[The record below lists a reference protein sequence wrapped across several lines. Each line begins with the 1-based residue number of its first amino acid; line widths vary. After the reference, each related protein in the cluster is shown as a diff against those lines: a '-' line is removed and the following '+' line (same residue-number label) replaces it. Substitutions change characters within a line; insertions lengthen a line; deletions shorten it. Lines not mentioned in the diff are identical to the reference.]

1 MSGSPLYDEMNR
13 NYTVQACVIYFCL
26 THPDI
31 TCVSAG
37 YSLTTCA
44 PVYCAALHTVTQ
56 AGSSLKMGRLG
67 LGCTLVS
74 TYRGVPSV
82 HSSLASIRPPWH
94 HPPVSGDIGPSQQW
108 RSVKHFFEISC
119 PHAFYV
125 LGNSL
130 SEILLRSDDS
140 VMHMMTCSDMQWPGN
155 PS

>member
-1 MSGSPLYDEMNR
+1 MMSRSPLYDGLNR
-13 NYTVQACVIYFCL
+13 NYTVQACVIHFCL
-26 THPDI
+26 ITPDN
-31 TCVSAG
+31 TQLVTRSQH
-37 YSLTTCA
+37 SPL
-44 PVYCAALHTVTQ
+44 CAALHCTVTQ